1 MDNPKKKLTEEELKL
16 IEETE
21 LFMQEVYSD
30 PDVKDAKPP
39 KDLHDKVF
47 AEIRMREN
55 AKRKEEFAE
64 EFAEEWGMSEE
75 EKELIRLGRIYRR
88 RRGLR
93 KYVAVAAVL
102 VFVLAFGV
110 TSMGGPK
117 RVYENIKYALTG
129 HEQITVDSDD
139 EDIVPVTTMDEEAA
153 YLEIE
158 KKYGFT
164 PVELYYL
171 PDGVE
176 FLDVKMGEA
185 IQGIN
190 MSYGVGEEVKIV
202 YFIRPNY
209 RTGSFGKDV
218 EDDFVEEYIEENE
231 FTTIYIRRYVVE
243 EKEERWSVQFEYKE
257 VLYTISIAD
266 TFKEEV
272 EKIVKNLFFS

>member
-93 KYVAVAAVL
+93 RYVAVAAVL

-117 RVYENIKYALTG
+117 RVYEMVTSTLTG
-129 HEQITVDSDD
+129 REQVNIDSDD
-139 EDIVPVTTMDEEAA
+139 ISRTEGMSEEEA
-153 YLEIE
+153 YQEIE
-158 KKYGFT
+158 EKYGFT

-185 IQGIN
+185 IQGIHLL
-190 MSYGVGEEVKIV
+190 YGINEEVKIA

-209 RTGSFGKDV
+209 RVGSFGKDV

-231 FTTIYIRRYVVE
+231 SATIYIRRYMVE
-243 EKEERWSVQFEYKE
+243 GKEERWSVQFEYKE
-257 VLYTISIAD
+257 VLYSMTIMD
-266 TFKEEV
+266 TSKDEV